1 MVGMARGAPSPA
13 DLQVVREL
21 ASRKVVVTASQLES
35 WRRAGLLPRHRRRGL
50 GRGRGSVVDVVD
62 PVVVESA
69 AALARL
75 GRQGRDRRLVVLEW
89 FAEAGMAVRPG
100 AAPVP
105 EPPVGAVRQALV
117 WVLERSVSQR
127 LVEFARGA
135 AGAGEEG
142 QDALYAVAGRLMK
155 RGRGAAN
162 PALVRAALEAGED
175 VPVDADGPD
184 SRSMVHLVAAIG
196 FGAQEVGADALAE
209 GLAALGMFGMTVED
223 WGQALGAVER
233 GEVPPVDWGPVQREA
248 GPVERVKRASDEELV
263 RARTVLVGLRWFYGL
278 YALHGLL
285 LPDNP
290 ALAAL
295 RQRIDEWGMFPV
307 LSQLIAFSPSPGQ
320 FAEALTV
327 CLEPLLDALYE
338 TLTDQLA
345 DGPNIFPIPGDE
357 SGTGVV
363 GFGESWLRTLREQ
376 SGGNESGEASVRG

>member
-1 MVGMARGAPSPA
+1 MA
-13 DLQVVREL
+13 
-21 ASRKVVVTASQLES
+21 
-35 WRRAGLLPRHRRRGL
+35 
-50 GRGRGSVVDVVD
+50 
-62 PVVVESA
+62 
-69 AALARL
+69 
-75 GRQGRDRRLVVLEW
+75 VLEW
-89 FAEAGMAVRPG
+89 FAEAGMPVRPG

-105 EPPVGAVRQALV
+105 EPPAGAVRQALV

-155 RGRGAAN
+155 RYRGAPN
-162 PALVRAALEAGED
+162 PAMVRAALEAGED
-175 VPVDADGPD
+175 VPVDAEGPD

-196 FGAQEVGADALAE
+196 FGAQEVGSDALAE
-209 GLAALGMFGMTVED
+209 GLAALGMFGITVED
-223 WGQALGAVER
+223 WAQGLGAVER
-233 GEVPPVDWGPVQREA
+233 DEVPPVDWGPIQQEA
-248 GPVERVKRASDEELV
+248 DLVERVKRASDEELV

-327 CLEPLLDALYE
+327 CLDPLLDALYE
-338 TLTDQLA
+338 ELMEQLA
-345 DGPNIFPIPGDE
+345 DNPAIYQIPGDD
-357 SGTGVV
+357 TGPA
-363 GFGESWLRTLREQ
+363 GFGETWIRTVREALNSGQEAGRGTDDGPLVDGQ
-376 SGGNESGEASVRG
+376 SKRS